1 MKLLAGILAAS
12 SAVTLRDDPAICA
25 YTPSRDDF
33 PGGTFPEGFRWS
45 LATASYQIEGAVNE
59 DHKGKNIWDVWV
71 HQQYPNDPTRCNIDN
86 CDNADVAC
94 DSYNQMERDLHNIMS
109 MGVKN
114 YRFSLSWAR
123 KGFQQSNRIPGFRT

>member
-1 MKLLAGILAAS
+1 MKLLAGVVAVS

-25 YTPSRDDF
+25 YTPARDDF

-94 DSYNQMERDLHNIMS
+94 DSYNQMERDLHNILS

-123 KGFQQSNRIPGFRT
+123 KGYLYNKFRRF